1 MVPAVLYLDAL
12 RARGA
17 LLDEFTRK
25 VFGRCDVLMAAVTD
39 SAAPTL
45 AESEALP
52 GPDLGA
58 KLGRF
63 TKFTRC
69 INYLGLP
76 GLTVPAGF
84 AANGLPIGFQLIGR
98 AFDEA
103 TLFAAGHAYQQATD
117 WHLRVPG

>member
-1 MVPAVLYLDAL
+1 M
-12 RARGA
+12 
-17 LLDEFTRK
+17 
-25 VFGRCDVLMAAVTD
+25 LMAAVVD
-39 SAAPTL
+39 GAAPTIDET
-45 AESEALP
+45 AFAP

-58 KLGRF
+58 RLGRF

-76 GLTVPAGF
+76 GLSVPAGF

-103 TLFAAGHAYQQATD
+103 TIFAAGHAYQLATD
-117 WHLRVPG
+117 WHRQVPG